1 MIAPKETIRE
11 LRPEEL
17 DRLEPLWL
25 ALQDHHGRISPRL
38 AGMTKRTPEQ
48 SWTRRRSKYQGW
60 FGDADTFVLV
70 AEREDELVGYAF
82 VTIGPGYASWDCGDR
97 LAELE
102 TLSVAPGLRG
112 LGLGSRLL
120 GAVRQRLAAEAIK
133 HLVVTSAVT
142 NVDAHSFY
150 ERHGLVRAHVILAG
164 PTTPAEDQRAH
175 QIPPDA

>member
-25 ALQDHHGRISPRL
+25 ALQDHHGRISPQL

-70 AEREDELVGYAF
+70 AEREDELVGYA
-82 VTIGPGYASWDCGDR
+82 
-97 LAELE
+97 L
-102 TLSVAPGLRG
+102 
-112 LGLGSRLL
+112 
-120 GAVRQRLAAEAIK
+120 
-133 HLVVTSAVT
+133 
-142 NVDAHSFY
+142 
-150 ERHGLVRAHVILAG
+150 
-164 PTTPAEDQRAH
+164 
-175 QIPPDA
+175 